1 MELANTSLQQL
12 DCDVSLLSLSRFR
25 FGLWRSKSY
34 RRELVHFL
42 LLLLI
47 FLLCLASA
55 VARTGRRSWSP
66 LHLLLRR
73 LLNPLEA
80 EPGVNTTLAAFL
92 PVLLKLLK
100 TCISLNKNKL
110 SDRMIG
116 KSPLSWLCVL
126 HQQSPFPFSS
136 WRHVRSCLHFVDV
149 FVLIKLVLLI
159 KSVFS
164 VCLNVI
170 SHLDLQTASL

>member
-100 TCISLNKNKL
+100 TCSSLNKNKL
-110 SDRMIG
+110 SERKVTFIVA
-116 KSPLSWLCVL
+116 LC
-126 HQQSPFPFSS
+126 SSSAISFS
-136 WRHVRSCLHFVDV
+136 LF
-149 FVLIKLVLLI
+149 FL
-159 KSVFS
+159 
-164 VCLNVI
+164 
-170 SHLDLQTASL
+170 AS